1 MRKAGSL
8 SAESAAQKSQITSP
22 AVTSTAADVS
32 AASGK
37 SLSNVA
43 ESHDSAT
50 VEMSVKRSSSRWA
63 ERPVPVLQFEFP
75 EPWAIIARAGS
86 ADAEF
91 CEISKNPKWS
101 SLLTE
106 TRTWFEDHY
115 PKS

>member
-8 SAESAAQKSQITSP
+8 SAESSAEKSQITSP
-22 AVTSTAADVS
+22 AVTSNAADLS

-37 SLSNVA
+37 SPSHVV

-50 VEMSVKRSSSRWA
+50 REMSVKRSSSRWA
-63 ERPVPVLQFEFP
+63 DRPVPVLQVQFP

-86 ADAEF
+86 ADAETG
-91 CEISKNPKWS
+91 EISKNPKWS
-101 SLLTE
+101 GLLHE
-106 TRTWFEDHY
+106 TRTWFETHY